1 MKWLVILIAMCS
13 ALMTMPRA
21 ALAWNDTGHMTVA
34 LIAYRQLDD
43 ATKQKVSTILKAH
56 PHYQL
61 YLIENKPEGVSEDE
75 WAFMRA
81 STWSDFIRPARPGSE
96 YELFKGPEITKYHQP
111 YWHYITIPFVPPME
125 RKHLITPVASSG
137 TSQPDSPAT
146 TRSSFSLPL
155 KPAEPNALTAMNDN
169 AKILGSADAKDE
181 DRAVALAWLEH
192 LIGDIHQPLHAA
204 SLFSRLYPTGDKGG
218 NSQAIKVDGWVM
230 NLHSFWDGILGN
242 SDGYGAIAFVADEIT
257 NDPQLAKDKLP
268 ELTKDTSFDSW
279 ITESNEYA
287 GSMAY
292 LNGRL
297 KTASEEAW
305 QAKQITM
312 EEVPSLPPS
321 YAINAHDLAKRRAA
335 LAGYRL
341 ADQIAR
347 LLVSPNT
354 GR

>member
-1 MKWLVILIAMCS
+1 MRQLPILLGFLV
-13 ALMTMPRA
+13 ALLFTQFAR
-21 ALAWNDTGHMTVA
+21 AWNDTGHMTVA
-34 LIAYRQLDD
+34 LIAYRNLDD

-61 YLIENKPEGVSEDE
+61 YLIANKPDNVSEDE

-96 YELFKGPEITKYHQP
+96 YELFKGPEITRYHQP
-111 YWHYITIPFVPPME
+111 YWHFITIPFVPPFE
-125 RKHLITPVASSG
+125 RKHLATTTPVASSG
-137 TSQPDSPAT
+137 TSQPATSQPSFTLPA
-146 TRSSFSLPL
+146 

-169 AKILGSADAKDE
+169 AKILSGTDTNPE
-181 DRAVALAWLEH
+181 DRAVALAWMEH

-204 SLFSRLYPTGDKGG
+204 SLFSPTYPTGDKGG
-218 NSQAIKVDGWVM
+218 NSQAIRVDGWVM

-242 SDGYGAIAFVADEIT
+242 SDGYSAVAFIADEIT
-257 NDPQLAKDKLP
+257 NDPQLARDKLP

-279 ITESNEYA
+279 IAESHEYA
-287 GSMAY
+287 GSLAY

-297 KTASEEAW
+297 RSASNDAW
-305 QAKQITM
+305 QAKQLTI

-341 ADQIAR
+341 ADQIKH
-347 LLVSPNT
+347 LLGN
-354 GR
+354 

>member
-1 MKWLVILIAMCS
+1 MKWMVILVAMCS
-13 ALMTMPRA
+13 ATLMTMPSR

-43 ATKQKVSTILKAH
+43 ATRQKVSTILKAH
-56 PHYQL
+56 PHYKL

-96 YELFKGPEITKYHQP
+96 YELFKGPEITKFHQP

-125 RKHLITPVASSG
+125 RKNLSNAAAPA
-137 TSQPDSPAT
+137 SPASPAAAQPT
-146 TRSSFSLPL
+146 TATSHPSFTLPL

-169 AKILGSADAKDE
+169 SKILGTADAKVE

-204 SLFSRLYPTGDKGG
+204 SLFSSLYPAGDKGG

-257 NDPQLAKDKLP
+257 NDPQLSKDKLP
-268 ELTKDTSFDSW
+268 ELAKDTSFDSW
-279 ITESNEYA
+279 ITESNQYA

-297 KTASEEAW
+297 RTASQDAW
-305 QAKQITM
+305 QAKQITI

-335 LAGYRL
+335 LAGYRM
-341 ADQIAR
+341 AEEIKR
-347 LLVSPNT
+347 LLAM
-354 GR
+354 